1 MKKAKITCHF
11 TCYSSAVQRVKFEQ
25 NSNSPSWMPREKKPK
40 LWVNVT
46 FVWFCFHIQ
55 QLYTLTSCGFDLI
68 FFWVT
73 LNITFF
79 FSLQRVN
86 GHIGLCRGKTGDSK
100 NSSVEIFSWMRP
112 MGFFLMTSLPSSV
125 RWVLLPCCES
135 SSSQT
140 WWVLV
145 DVLLSRMESKKIPK
159 WSGAAR
165 ILFTRLTESCAMFS
179 RLLSSS
185 FFHLSLFWKTKIV
198 YVLSWVMILAFHCKI
213 FQKAFGRTVTLHW
226 GEWPA
231 TG

>member
-1 MKKAKITCHF
+1 M
-11 TCYSSAVQRVKFEQ
+11 
-25 NSNSPSWMPREKKPK
+25 
-40 LWVNVT
+40 
-46 FVWFCFHIQ
+46 
-55 QLYTLTSCGFDLI
+55 DLI

-73 LNITFF
+73 LNITFFF

-112 MGFFLMTSLPSSV
+112 MGFFPMTSLPSSV
-125 RWVLLPCCES
+125 RWVLFPCCES

-140 WWVLV
+140 WWVSV
-145 DVLLSRMESKKIPK
+145 DVLYQGWRVRKSP
-159 WSGAAR
+159 SGVVLHRYYLHDWLKAVLCFQGYWAAQFSTCT
-165 ILFTRLTESCAMFS
+165 ICLKTE
-179 RLLSSS
+179 
-185 FFHLSLFWKTKIV
+185 IVYV
-198 YVLSWVMILAFHCKI
+198 YVLSWVMILAFHYKI

>member
-1 MKKAKITCHF
+1 
-11 TCYSSAVQRVKFEQ
+11 
-25 NSNSPSWMPREKKPK
+25 MPREKKPK

-46 FVWFCFHIQ
+46 FVWLCFHIQ

-145 DVLLSRMESKKIPK
+145 DVLLSRMESEKIP
-159 WSGAAR
+159 SGVVLHEYYLHDWLKAVPCFQGCWATQFSTCHYSEKQR
-165 ILFTRLTESCAMFS
+165 LCMFYLGSWFWLFIAKFFRKRLEGLLLYTEENDQQLDKHICS
-179 RLLSSS
+179 LSFLAPPWIWGPHVFDRALS
-185 FFHLSLFWKTKIV
+185 FCSLN
-198 YVLSWVMILAFHCKI
+198 
-213 FQKAFGRTVTLHW
+213 
-226 GEWPA
+226 
-231 TG
+231 